1 MSTGYLIKCMLQK
14 CMRRKR
20 SLILIFL
27 GLFMA
32 ALGIITV
39 ASVARYREQQTPWY
53 AQRTAKFMFEQQVS
67 ARDIYE
73 ILHAEYETG
82 SVNGYAL
89 IPNVD
94 TSGGI
99 SLGGIEGDLWNPV
112 TEEDSRF
119 STAENLFWIH
129 QQAVPQAY
137 LHDMEGLRANIEGT
151 EMECAGLTYY
161 GLNWRWDT
169 VQETD
174 TVQFLLDGGTPHV
187 ESPMLEN
194 VYIGEEWIY
203 IAPVIVCSNWMA
215 EHDIPIHG
223 MSITLSQPND
233 MKTLTRI
240 SKQLPAAELLIEWDS
255 GRIGSL
261 TANEWVYLGALVLAM
276 LNVASLYY
284 GLIDSFSPEFFI
296 FRKIGARRHPI
307 YLAMLLIVVVLS
319 ATANLAGWCVH
330 QAMLSNQ
337 HSRQWLAE
345 LPVEYTI
352 ALFLSYVCICAVL
365 SFHHTLRMMKTF
377 RKKGSYL

>member
-1 MSTGYLIKCMLQK
+1 
-14 CMRRKR
+14 
-20 SLILIFL
+20 
-27 GLFMA
+27 MA
-32 ALGIITV
+32 
-39 ASVARYREQQTPWY
+39 WY
-53 AQRTAKFMFEQQVS
+53 AQRTVKYLFEQQVS
-67 ARDIYE
+67 ACDIYE

-99 SLGGIEGDLWNPV
+99 SLGGIEGNLWNPV

-137 LHDMEGLRANIEGT
+137 LHDLTDLRANIEST
-151 EMECAGLTYY
+151 ELRCAGLTYY
-161 GLNWRWDT
+161 GLNWLWDT
-169 VQETD
+169 AQEAD
-174 TVQFLLDGGTPHV
+174 TVQFLLNDRTPHV

-194 VYIGEEWIY
+194 VYIEEDWIY
-203 IAPVIVCSNWMA
+203 IAPVIVSSNWMA

-233 MKTLTRI
+233 MKTLMRI
-240 SKQLPAAELLIEWDS
+240 SKQIPAAELLIEWES
-255 GRIGSL
+255 GRIGPF

-296 FRKIGARRHPI
+296 FRKIGASKHPI
-307 YLAMLLIVVVLS
+307 YLAMLIIVTVLS
-319 ATANLAGWCVH
+319 AAAYLAGWGVH

-337 HSRQWLAE
+337 QDRQWLAQ
-345 LPVEYTI
+345 LPVEYTT
-352 ALFLSYVCICAVL
+352 ALFLSYVGICVLL
-365 SFHHTLRMMKTF
+365 SFHHSMRMMKTF
-377 RKKGSYL
+377 RKKGSNL